1 MKSDIAN
8 FIRKTDF
15 DNKLKNVISK
25 KKRIKNELSKNV
37 KEISTKEL
45 TKKIDK

>member
-1 MKSDIAN
+1 MKNDIAN

-25 KKRIKNELSKNV
+25 KKELKTNYQRTLKKYQQKN
-37 KEISTKEL
+37 
-45 TKKIDK
+45 

>member
-1 MKSDIAN
+1 ML
-8 FIRKTDF
+8 FQ
-15 DNKLKNVISK
+15 K

>member
-1 MKSDIAN
+1 MKNDIAN

>member
-15 DNKLKNVISK
+15 DNKLKNFK